1 MLLISCLKYVGK
13 DIDFS
18 LIRYTIRNRCSIR
31 DRYSIENSIKNLK
44 NNIWIKEKR
53 TKLKSI
59 KKIKTLFK
67 NNSSLYQLKCNYCN
81 DEIFLYIK

>member
-44 NNIWIKEKR
+44 NNI
-53 TKLKSI
+53 
-59 KKIKTLFK
+59 
-67 NNSSLYQLKCNYCN
+67 
-81 DEIFLYIK
+81 

>member
-31 DRYSIENSIKNLK
+31 DRYSIEYSLYVSMSLGISVPPFGISIEFCCSNLK
-44 NNIWIKEKR
+44 VIPTPYDYEVNVGNHCTQGTI
-53 TKLKSI
+53 
-59 KKIKTLFK
+59 
-67 NNSSLYQLKCNYCN
+67 
-81 DEIFLYIK
+81 